1 MSDMPEFEEQL
12 GPPIIL
18 FEAEAILE
26 AAKVEHLQERQHHEL
41 EVKAAV
47 KRIISEDAV
56 AYVGLVHAV
65 QRVEDRIYVQDQV
78 SNLLQKAQVV
88 TEKLMRVGFRLT
100 DIMARSAVGM
110 WMDAG
115 RPLLAKSK
123 KSMNNHR

>member
-26 AAKVEHLQERQHHEL
+26 AAKVEHLQEQQHHEL

-56 AYVGLVHAV
+56 AYAGLVCAV
-65 QRVEDRIYVQDQV
+65 KRVEDRIYVQDQV

-123 KSMNNHR
+123 KSMNSHR